1 MKEIKTTVSANCEL
15 VQIFYVEDEIVNQ
28 LNNMMNDELYENE
41 ELQLVIYNFLIDNNI
56 GGYLESSNI
65 INENAFYL
73 NNINFKNY

>member
-41 ELQLVIYNFLIDNNI
+41 ELQLVIYNFIIDNNI
-56 GGYLESSNI
+56 GGYLESSNL
-65 INENAFYL
+65 INEDAFYL
-73 NNINFKNY
+73 NNINF